1 VVEGNGLENR
11 QGCKLFVGSN
21 PTLSAKIRQGSPDRF
36 GTFWHDSYPY
46 AVMTRLRRTDR
57 NGGSRTGGAARTP
70 MDTALVT
77 RAQQGDQ
84 QAFASIASGIA
95 VRLRK
100 VAYGVLRDM
109 DLAEDAAQQ
118 AIVTIWRD
126 LPRLSD
132 PARFEAWS
140 FRVLV
145 RICYAERRRAQN
157 TATMSLD
164 SLSAGPHG
172 PDDIGG
178 VVLRDQLE
186 RGFARLSMDHRSV
199 VVLYHQLGLPLAEIA
214 EALDV
219 PVGTV
224 KSRLHR
230 ATREL
235 RSALEADLR
244 STRQVTQPEEVPR

>member
-1 VVEGNGLENR
+1 
-11 QGCKLFVGSN
+11 
-21 PTLSAKIRQGSPDRF
+21 
-36 GTFWHDSYPY
+36 
-46 AVMTRLRRTDR
+46 
-57 NGGSRTGGAARTP
+57 

-84 QAFASIASGIA
+84 QAFASIATSIA

-100 VAYGVLRDM
+100 AAYGVLRDM

-126 LPRLSD
+126 LPRLHD

-140 FRVLV
+140 FRILV
-145 RICYAERRRAQN
+145 RICYAERRRIHKV
-157 TATMSLD
+157 TTMSLD
-164 SLSAGPHG
+164 SLPTRPHG
-172 PDDIGG
+172 PDDIAG

-199 VVLYHQLGLPLAEIA
+199 VVLYHQLGLPLAQIA

-230 ATREL
+230 ATQEL

-244 STRQVTQPEEVPR
+244 PSRPVTQPQEVPR